1 MACSLVLASGVPE
14 DCATPLVNLKH
25 FLNVASTIGTAR
37 ACLALAL
44 GSALFGSTAPSPLY
58 GLYQS
63 RWHFSSTT
71 LTALF
76 TVYAVGVLAS
86 LMTMGRVSDRHA
98 DRRVVIVPA
107 LVAVMAGSLVFAWAS
122 SLAGLFLGRL
132 LTGIGSG
139 ALSGVCTAALAD
151 LDAVSGRRPR
161 AAMIATLAFTTG
173 AAFGP
178 LTASAALHLGVWP
191 TALPFVVDALLAIAA
206 IAGLLRLPWPMA
218 SRTSSPSSVQTPPPS
233 WSQQFRPVRQRFIV
247 ACAVVVAAW
256 SVGAAFMAFGPTLAR
271 EALPGLG
278 TGGAGLI
285 AALFQ
290 VVAGCS
296 QMAAPRLARRT
307 TVQAG
312 LVLLV
317 VSMAGCMGALE
328 TSSAWCLGL
337 ATIAGGIGYGVGFVG
352 SSSAVT
358 EIAPPNRRAQMAS
371 TYLVAGYLGSAA
383 STIGL
388 GVLTDALG
396 LRGAVC
402 VFTVLLLVSV
412 MLILAS
418 IRRLPK

>member
-1 MACSLVLASGVPE
+1 
-14 DCATPLVNLKH
+14 
-25 FLNVASTIGTAR
+25 VASPIRTAR
-37 ACLALAL
+37 AFLALAL

-58 GLYQS
+58 GIYQS

-76 TVYAVGVLAS
+76 TVYAAGVLLS

-107 LVAVMAGSLVFAWAS
+107 LIVVLSGSLVFAWAS
-122 SLAGLFLGRL
+122 SLTGLFIGRL
-132 LTGIGSG
+132 LTGLGSG

-151 LDAVSGRRPR
+151 LDAASGRRPR
-161 AAMIATLAFTTG
+161 AAMIATLAFTSG
-173 AAFGP
+173 AALGP
-178 LTASAALHLGVWP
+178 LTSSAALHLGAWP
-191 TALPFVVDALLAIAA
+191 TILPFMVDALLAGAA
-206 IAGLLRLPWPMA
+206 IVGLLRGPWPIS
-218 SRTSSPSSVQTPPPS
+218 SRTSSPSSSELPQPT
-233 WSQQFRPVRQRFIV
+233 WSAQFRPVRQRFIV

-271 EALPGLG
+271 EVLPELG
-278 TGGAGLI
+278 TGAAGLI

-296 QMAAPRLARRT
+296 QLAAPRLARRT

-317 VSMAGCMGALE
+317 ISLAGCIGALE
-328 TSSAWCLGL
+328 TGSAWSLGL
-337 ATIAGGIGYGVGFVG
+337 AAITGGVGYGTGFVG

-358 EIAPPNRRAQMAS
+358 EIAPPNRRAQLAS
-371 TYLVAGYLGSAA
+371 MYLVAGYLGSAA

-388 GVLTDALG
+388 GALTDGLG
-396 LRGAVC
+396 LRGAVS
-402 VFTVLLLVSV
+402 VFGAVLFASVVPILL
-412 MLILAS
+412 S

>member
-1 MACSLVLASGVPE
+1 MSS
-14 DCATPLVNLKH
+14 
-25 FLNVASTIGTAR
+25 SIGTAR
-37 ACLALAL
+37 AFLALAL
-44 GSALFGSTAPSPLY
+44 GSALFGSMAPSPLY
-58 GLYQS
+58 GVYQS

-76 TVYAVGVLAS
+76 TVYAVGVLVS

-107 LVAVMAGSLVFAWAS
+107 LVVVLSGSLVFAWAS
-122 SLAGLFLGRL
+122 SLTGLFLGRL
-132 LTGIGSG
+132 LTGLGSG

-151 LDAVSGRRPR
+151 LDAASGRRPR
-161 AAMIATLAFTTG
+161 AAMIATLAFTSG
-173 AAFGP
+173 AALGP

-191 TALPFVVDALLAIAA
+191 TALPFVVDALLAVAA
-206 IAGLLRLPWPMA
+206 IAGLLRGPWPGA
-218 SRTSSPSSVQTPPPS
+218 SRASSASSSPLAQPS
-233 WSQQFRPVRQRFIV
+233 WSGQFRPVRRRFIV

-271 EALPGLG
+271 KVLLGLG
-278 TGGAGLI
+278 TGGAGLV

-317 VSMAGCMGALE
+317 MSMAGCMGALE
-328 TSSAWCLGL
+328 TGSAWCLGL
-337 ATIAGGIGYGVGFVG
+337 AAITGGIGYGAGFVG
-352 SSSAVT
+352 SSRAVT
-358 EIAPPNRRAQMAS
+358 EIAPPNRHAQLAS
-371 TYLVAGYLGSAA
+371 MYLVAGYLGSAA

-388 GVLTDALG
+388 GALTDALG
-396 LRGAVC
+396 LQGAVS
-402 VFTVLLLVSV
+402 VFAALLLGGVV
-412 MLILAS
+412 LIMVS
-418 IRRLPK
+418 IRRLPR

>member
-1 MACSLVLASGVPE
+1 MAS
-14 DCATPLVNLKH
+14 
-25 FLNVASTIGTAR
+25 STGTAQ
-37 ACLALAL
+37 ALLALAL

-63 RWHFSSTT
+63 RWQFSSTT

-76 TVYAVGVLAS
+76 TVYAVGVLVS

-107 LVAVMAGSLVFAWAS
+107 LVVVLSGSLVFAWAS
-122 SLAGLFLGRL
+122 SLTGLFVGRL
-132 LTGIGSG
+132 LTGLGSG

-161 AAMIATLAFTTG
+161 AAMIATLAFTSG
-173 AAFGP
+173 AALGP
-178 LTASAALHLGVWP
+178 LTASAALHLQIWP
-191 TALPFVVDALLAIAA
+191 TALPFVVDALLAVAA
-206 IAGLLRLPWPMA
+206 IAGLLRGPWHIA
-218 SRTSSPSSVQTPPPS
+218 SKASSPSSAQLAQPS
-233 WSQQFRPVRQRFIV
+233 WSRQFRPVRQRFIV
-247 ACAVVVAAW
+247 ACTVVVAAW

-271 EALPGLG
+271 EVLPGLG
-278 TGGAGLI
+278 TGAAGLI

-317 VSMAGCMGALE
+317 VSLAGCIVALE
-328 TSSAWCLGL
+328 TGSAWCLGL
-337 ATIAGGIGYGVGFVG
+337 AAIAGGVGYGTGFVG

-358 EIAPPNRRAQMAS
+358 EIAPPNRRAQLAS
-371 TYLVAGYLGSAA
+371 MYLVAGYVGSAA

-388 GVLTDALG
+388 GALIDALG
-396 LRGAVC
+396 LRGAVS
-402 VFTVLLLVSV
+402 VFAVLLLGSV
-412 MLILAS
+412 VLILWS

>member
-1 MACSLVLASGVPE
+1 M
-14 DCATPLVNLKH
+14 
-25 FLNVASTIGTAR
+25 NVASTITTAR
-37 ACLALAL
+37 AFLALAL

-58 GLYQS
+58 GIYQS

-86 LMTMGRVSDRHA
+86 LMTMGRVSDRHS

-107 LVAVMAGSLVFAWAS
+107 LIVVLSGSLVFAWAS
-122 SLAGLFLGRL
+122 SLTGLFFGRL
-132 LTGIGSG
+132 LTGLGSG

-151 LDAVSGRRPR
+151 LDAASGRRPR
-161 AAMIATLAFTTG
+161 AALIATLAFTGG
-173 AAFGP
+173 AALGP
-178 LTASAALHLGVWP
+178 LTSSAALHAGVWP
-191 TALPFVVDALLAIAA
+191 TALPFAVDALLAVAA
-206 IAGLLRLPWPMA
+206 IAGLLRSSWPMA
-218 SRTSSPSSVQTPPPS
+218 SRTSPLSSAQASQPS
-233 WSQQFRPVRQRFIV
+233 WSQQFRPVRQRFVV

-256 SVGAAFMAFGPTLAR
+256 SVGAAFMAFGPTLAH
-271 EALPGLG
+271 EVVPGLG

-296 QMAAPRLARRT
+296 QMTAPRFARRT

-312 LVLLV
+312 LLLLV
-317 VSMAGCMGALE
+317 VSLAGCLGALAMG
-328 TSSAWCLGL
+328 SAWSLGL
-337 ATIAGGIGYGVGFVG
+337 AAIAGGIGYGAGFVG

-358 EIAPPNRRAQMAS
+358 ELAPPQRRAQLAS
-371 TYLVAGYLGSAA
+371 TYLMAGYLGSAA

-388 GVLTDALG
+388 GALMDALG
-396 LRGAVC
+396 LQGAMS
-402 VFTVLLLVSV
+402 VFAALLLASV
-412 MLILAS
+412 VLIMVS